1 MSPAS
6 YITLS
11 LSLTLSPS
19 QSLVHSLFLSFFPA
33 RSFLTR
39 FSHSRALLFYS
50 RFSSPLSF
58 SRFICPLIACL
69 YHCLPSLLFYRLPH
83 THSRVS
89 HARTHVRTRAQPVAG
104 TCTIPSRDRLC
115 FFPPPYAAPR
125 YLPRLGAGD
134 HRGAAIPSPSF
145 E

>member
-1 MSPAS
+1 MSPAL
-6 YITLS
+6 YITPS
-11 LSLTLSPS
+11 FFLTLSPS
-19 QSLVHSLFLSFFPA
+19 QLLAHFLFLSFFSAVHSCP
-33 RSFLTR
+33 
-39 FSHSRALLFYS
+39 FSHSRALLFYD
-50 RFSSPLSF
+50 RFASLLSF
-58 SRFICPLIACL
+58 SHFICPLIACL
-69 YHCLPSLLFYRLPH
+69 HHCLPSLLFYRLPH
-83 THSRVS
+83 TRSRVS

-125 YLPRLGAGD
+125 FLPRLGAGD